1 MDLINGLLH
10 YDFKVTE
17 HSFDENNKICL
28 IAMIFAEDAVF
39 AGVHVLD

>member
-1 MDLINGLLH
+1 MDPIHGFLH

-17 HSFDENNKICL
+17 HSFDENYKICL
-28 IAMIFAEDAVF
+28 IATIFAEDAVF